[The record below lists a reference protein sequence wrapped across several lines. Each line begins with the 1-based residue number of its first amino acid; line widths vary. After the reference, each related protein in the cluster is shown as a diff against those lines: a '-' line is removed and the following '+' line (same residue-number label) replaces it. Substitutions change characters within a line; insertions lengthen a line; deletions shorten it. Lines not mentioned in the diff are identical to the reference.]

1 MSCCELNN
9 DFLTLVVGP
18 WRSLVARLNGVQEVA
33 SSNLAAPISCS
44 SFRDAELRDELS
56 VSDPVLSKHI
66 KQLEMV
72 GYLNLRK
79 STPDALPTTDVYALT
94 GDCSVR
100 DPRDLPGWVGGG
112 YRGSVG

>member
-1 MSCCELNN
+1 
-9 DFLTLVVGP
+9 
-18 WRSLVARLNGVQEVA
+18 
-33 SSNLAAPISCS
+33 
-44 SFRDAELRDELS
+44 LRDELS

-94 GDCSVR
+94 GDCIGASVNR
-100 DPRDLPGWVGGG
+100 RIAFRHPLLKVL
-112 YRGSVG
+112 